1 MEFSLRSNG
10 PFHMNISFDL
20 KIFSIDRR
28 ITISMRWIQYAI
40 ILAVVLLST
49 TAAYWGSV
57 TIFMVL
63 IGIVAGIAGFW
74 ALLRYPNIGF
84 ILLLLAG
91 MFIPFAGPG
100 GFNASIL
107 TVILMIV
114 LWILDMFVVKREFS
128 FVKSRVMR
136 PAVYMLLVSILAFA
150 LGQIPWFA
158 FANQA
163 PIDAQIGGFA
173 IYFFLVAAMIM
184 TANVL
189 RDIKWL
195 KAIVWVF
202 IGLGTFYVFGRA
214 LNLSFI
220 DRLYAHGVYAN
231 SMFWM
236 WLVALPLSQAIFN
249 NHLQL
254 RPRILLYGIVALTFY
269 VALVQQNDWKSGWV
283 PAAVV
288 AAVLVGLKFR
298 KFIPFTIPFVVMVA
312 AYLAQDLI
320 STDQYSWGT
329 RVDAWLVVLDIS
341 RVSPIIG
348 LGFANYYW
356 YAKVFSIRGYSIRFN
371 SHSQFVDI
379 IAQTGILGL
388 ACFMWIL
395 FEIGRLAWKLMS
407 ELPDGFAKGYAY
419 GVFAGILGS
428 IMAAFLVDWLLPFA
442 YNIGL
447 DGVRASILPWIFFG
461 GLISIEQ
468 IYRKEQNTD
477 PVSLREHRLRPI
489 RS

>member
-1 MEFSLRSNG
+1 MNVD
-10 PFHMNISFDL
+10 FHL
-20 KIFSIDRR
+20 KIFSFDRR
-28 ITISMRWIQYAI
+28 ISISMKLIQYGI
-40 ILAVVLLST
+40 ILATVLISVA
-49 TAAYWGSV
+49 AAYWGTR
-57 TIFMVL
+57 TISIVL
-63 IGIVAGIAGFW
+63 VGAVVAIAGFI
-74 ALLRYPNIGF
+74 ALLRFPNLGF
-84 ILLLLAG
+84 ILLFLGG
-91 MFIPFAGPG
+91 MFIPVAGPG

-107 TVILMIV
+107 TVILMIG
-114 LWILDMFVVKREFS
+114 LWILDMFVVKRKFT
-128 FVKSRVMR
+128 FVKSRVIR
-136 PAVYMLLVSILAFA
+136 PALYLLLVSILAFA
-150 LGQIPWFA
+150 MGQIPWFA

-189 RDIKWL
+189 RDVKWL
-195 KAIVWVF
+195 KIIVWVF
-202 IGLGTFYVFGRA
+202 IGLGTFYVLGRA

-249 NHLQL
+249 NHLKL
-254 RPRILLYGIVALTFY
+254 RTRILFYGIVALTFY

-288 AAVLVGLKFR
+288 AAALVGLRFR
-298 KFIPFTIPFVVMVA
+298 KFVPFTIPFVVMIA

-329 RVDAWLVVLDIS
+329 RLDAWLVVLDIS

-356 YAKVFSIRGYSIRFN
+356 YAKIFTIRGYSIKFN

-388 ACFMWIL
+388 LCFMWIL
-395 FEIGRLAWKLMS
+395 IEIGRLAWKLTNQ
-407 ELPDGFAKGYAY
+407 LPDGFAKGYAY
-419 GVFAGILGS
+419 GVFAGVLGS
-428 IMAAFLVDWLLPFA
+428 LMAAFLVDWLLPFA

-468 IYRKEQNTD
+468 IYLVNQRTD
-477 PVSLREHRLRPI
+477 PAGLRELRLRPI
-489 RS
+489 K